1 MESTEES
8 FALDKRSENSD
19 TIKLS
24 EYMGI
29 DDEKN
34 SISYQICFFIQ

>member
-8 FALDKRSENSD
+8 FVLDKRSENSD

-24 EYMGI
+24 EYMEN
-29 DDEKN
+29 DDEKTALPTKLALFV
-34 SISYQICFFIQ
+34 Y